1 MKFKQYLILS
11 FGFFIASIFSCNPPL
26 PEDEVCEITGKITGG
41 EGKQIVLM
49 ELDSKNIFAIDSTIL
64 KNKSGDFHFQFIP
77 QEAGIFFLQNE
88 SNEYII
94 LIIHK
99 GDRISINAT
108 YSTIDEGYHIQ
119 GSDQS
124 LLLQSYLTKTKRRRD
139 KVEELYVT
147 FRSSQHDSNFYMVR
161 DSLNMIFDSIKISQ
175 KREVIKFIEN
185 HPATLAALFAIN
197 YRFGN
202 NYLLNEEN
210 DIEYFEKID
219 SGLSIRYPN
228 NKHSIDHHQRVL
240 DIKTRIRESNGE
252 K

>member
-1 MKFKQYLILS
+1 MEFKKYLILS
-11 FGFFIASIFSCNPPL
+11 FGLFIASIFSCNPPL
-26 PEDEVCEITGKITGG
+26 SEDEVCEITGKITGG

-49 ELDSKNIFAIDSTIL
+49 ELDSKNIFAIDSTFL
-64 KNKSGDFHFQFIP
+64 KNQSGEFHFQFIP
-77 QEAGIFFLQNE
+77 QEAGIFLLQNE
-88 SNEYII
+88 SDEYII

-99 GDRISINAT
+99 GDRISINAK

-147 FRSSQHDSNFYMVR
+147 FRSSQHDSDFYMVR
-161 DSLNMIFDSIKISQ
+161 DSLNMIFDSIRISQ
-175 KREVIKFIEN
+175 KKQVIEFIEN

-219 SGLSIRYPN
+219 SGLSIKYPN

-240 DIKTRIRESNGE
+240 NIKTRMQESNGE